1 MLRWGLGA
9 ETQAPRGQ
17 SQGGNWGWHEGLRSS
32 ASRAKEGNTTAE
44 GTWEKVWTCRRGKSP
59 LLGRGEK
66 EGWAAIGNSLHW
78 SVHACRLRGWGC
90 SVEATGE
97 GKKPLVHLREI
108 RCFLCRLL
116 VARPYCVG

>member
-44 GTWEKVWTCRRGKSP
+44 GTWEKVWTCRRGKAP

-66 EGWAAIGNSLHW
+66 EGRSAIGNSLHR
-78 SVHACRLRGWGC
+78 SVHMPTYLEGGW
-90 SVEATGE
+90 
-97 GKKPLVHLREI
+97 
-108 RCFLCRLL
+108 LCRDYGWAEEVSCLFK
-116 VARPYCVG
+116 GD